1 MLVRRGSTGVTVLAV
16 WCALLM
22 MVSSVA
28 FAKPGDSGISTQATV
43 SVPADSWE
51 SDDTSTTAR
60 TLPKTSY
67 HTLDSWT
74 DTDWMKFSV
83 SATGTPF
90 VFETQITEGNAY
102 FDLYM
107 YLYKLEADGSLTLVE
122 ESDDHSYWSA
132 YSEFIQWEASSPGTY
147 FLEVTGYGDGE
158 TGMYTLYWDK
168 GFARRVAG
176 ADRYRTGVEISKLMY
191 QMYHTYYDYGFYT
204 SGVVI
209 TSGSSP
215 ADALAGG
222 LLASSVDG
230 PLLLSGPTGLS
241 AETRAE
247 ISRIL
252 RPAVYYDN
260 SPLTIYILGGTVAVP
275 SAVETQ
281 LRAIPE
287 VAASLKEDNLEIV
300 RLSGANR
307 YETAAM
313 VAGAVDS
320 VAGITDTAYIVGGTA
335 WADGVAVGA
344 PSVYMG
350 SPVLLTAQGSLSPEA
365 AQAIDDLGITSA
377 YVIGGEAVVSSDVE
391 DDLVNMLGA
400 ANVDRLS
407 GGSRYATA
415 WAVAE
420 HGVDLGLNADRMIL
434 VSGLNWP
441 DALVAAPM
449 VYQYGAGNG
458 VYGPIMLTSPT
469 SLSGEVKA
477 FVEDHGQPDSLCY
490 VVGGT
495 SAVSDTVL
503 NQFNALRASVPN

>member
-1 MLVRRGSTGVTVLAV
+1 
-16 WCALLM
+16 
-22 MVSSVA
+22 
-28 FAKPGDSGISTQATV
+28 
-43 SVPADSWE
+43 
-51 SDDTSTTAR
+51 
-60 TLPKTSY
+60 
-67 HTLDSWT
+67 
-74 DTDWMKFSV
+74 
-83 SATGTPF
+83 
-90 VFETQITEGNAY
+90 
-102 FDLYM
+102 
-107 YLYKLEADGSLTLVE
+107 
-122 ESDDHSYWSA
+122 
-132 YSEFIQWEASSPGTY
+132 
-147 FLEVTGYGDGE
+147 
-158 TGMYTLYWDK
+158 
-168 GFARRVAG
+168 
-176 ADRYRTGVEISKLMY
+176 
-191 QMYHTYYDYGFYT
+191 
-204 SGVVI
+204 
-209 TSGSSP
+209 
-215 ADALAGG
+215 
-222 LLASSVDG
+222 
-230 PLLLSGPTGLS
+230 LLLSGPTGLS

-287 VAASLKEDNLEIV
+287 VAASLKEENLEIV
-300 RLSGANR
+300 RLNGANR

-313 VAGAVDS
+313 VAEAVDS

-350 SPVLLTAQGSLSPEA
+350 SPVLLTAQESLSPET
-365 AQAIDDLGITSA
+365 AQAIDDLGIVTA
-377 YVIGGEAVVSSDVE
+377 YVIGGETVVSSGVE
-391 DDLVNMLGA
+391 DDLVEMLGV

-420 HGVDLGLNADRMIL
+420 HGLGLGLDADRMIL

-449 VYQYGAGNG
+449 VYQYGSGDG
-458 VYGPIMLTSPT
+458 MYGPIMLTSPT
-469 SLSGEVKA
+469 SLSGEVKT